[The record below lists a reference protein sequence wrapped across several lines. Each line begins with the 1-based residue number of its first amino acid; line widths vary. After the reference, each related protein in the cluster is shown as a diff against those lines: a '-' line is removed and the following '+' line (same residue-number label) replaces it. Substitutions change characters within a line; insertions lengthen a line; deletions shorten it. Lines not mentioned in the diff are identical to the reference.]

1 MGLVL
6 HDVSSGVLFIGNFL
20 FSVVTCISYSL
31 VSKNSVLAMGDR
43 EHACCFSLG
52 RWREPPYLAV
62 MYLVRPW

>member
-6 HDVSSGVLFIGNFL
+6 HAISSGVFLIGK
-20 FSVVTCISYSL
+20 VVFVVVIWISYSL
-31 VSKNSVLAMGDR
+31 WSRKSVRAIGDR

-62 MYLVRPW
+62 IYLVRPW

>member
-6 HDVSSGVLFIGNFL
+6 HDVSNGVFLIGKFL
-20 FSVVTCISYSL
+20 FWVVICISYSL
-31 VSKNSVLAMGDR
+31 VSKKSVLAIGDR